1 MISIFPRSLGARF
14 LLVVGA
20 CATAC
25 CVLIL
30 YRAWSQ
36 NVAHTRRM
44 AATQARIGLE
54 FNLAVRDYIAEH
66 VRPFAQAHVDPGDF
80 VPETMSTSFASRD
93 VFEQVSK
100 QFPGYILK
108 FSSENPRNPKNL
120 ASPQELEI
128 IRYFEKHPEL
138 EAWSGPIALGGTRY
152 QADFHVR
159 RMKGSCLQCHGD
171 PADSPPSLLARY
183 GDKAGFHRQIGEVM
197 ALDMVAVP
205 IEDFEEAAAAL
216 TGRNAVVVFI
226 SLTLLLVGVYAA
238 FHFLV
243 RRRLAAIACHFHE
256 SLEQTDHARIAPIR
270 RLADDEIGQLVDS
283 FNGLAGRLSDLY
295 DSLEHRVA
303 ERTSEL
309 EDANR
314 ELKREA
320 GERIQAQL
328 ELNRALEA
336 AESSNH
342 AKSEFLANVSH
353 EIRTPMTAILGF
365 SENLLDPHLTDV
377 ERTETVETIQR
388 NGKHLLNLI
397 NDILDIS
404 KVEAGKMHVEQL
416 PCRPD
421 QIVGEVLASM
431 RVRTQSKPVR
441 LGVRYDGLVPRE
453 ILTDPTRMRQI
464 LINMVGNAVK
474 FTEQGR
480 IDVTARYRDEAEPV
494 LEFEVA
500 DTGIGMTVEQAESL
514 FRPFTQAD
522 TSMARR
528 YGGTGLGLAISRR
541 FARLLGGDVDLV
553 RTEPGEGSCFRLIL
567 PAVPV
572 ETPEFVASPELPIDA
587 HARICQP
594 SVCQLPSPCR
604 ILLAEDG
611 PDNQRLIRLI
621 LRKAG
626 ADVTVVE
633 NGEAAVKRALAA
645 QESVPFDLI
654 LMDMQMP
661 VLDGYDATRQ
671 LRKKGY
677 GGLVVALTAHAMAH
691 DRQRCLDAGCDD
703 YATKPIDRDALI
715 AIVCDNLLQRGEPTS
730 RCCLPK
736 SEETPV
742 AQES

>member
-1 MISIFPRSLGARF
+1 MISVFPRSLGARF

-54 FNLAVRDYIAEH
+54 FNLAVRDYVAQH
-66 VRPFAQAHVDPGDF
+66 VRPFAQTHLDPGDF
-80 VPETMSTSFASRD
+80 MPETMSTSFASRE
-93 VFEQVSK
+93 VFEQVSER
-100 QFPGYILK
+100 FPGYILK

-120 ASPQELEI
+120 ASGQELEI
-128 IRYFEKHPEL
+128 IRHFEKHPEM
-138 EAWSGPIALGGTRY
+138 ENWSGPITLGGTRY
-152 QADFHVR
+152 QADLHAR

-171 PADSPPSLLARY
+171 PADAPPSLLARY

-205 IEDFEEAAAAL
+205 IEHFEEAAASL
-216 TGRNAVVVFI
+216 TGRNAVVVLI
-226 SLTLLLVGVYAA
+226 SLTLLLTGVYAA

-243 RRRLAAIACHFHE
+243 RRRLAAIARHFHE
-256 SLEQTDHARIAPIR
+256 LIEQANHGRVAPIR
-270 RLADDEIGQLVDS
+270 RLVDDEIGQLVDG
-283 FNGLAGRLSDLY
+283 FNGLAGRLSDVY

-314 ELKREA
+314 ELTWEA

-328 ELNRALEA
+328 GLGKALAE
-336 AESSNH
+336 AESSNR

-365 SENLLDPHLTDV
+365 SENLLDGALTDA
-377 ERTETVETIQR
+377 ERNECVETIHR
-388 NGKHLLNLI
+388 NGEHLLNLI

-404 KVEAGKMHVEQL
+404 KIEAGKMQVEQI
-416 PCRPD
+416 PCYPG

-431 RVRTQSKPVR
+431 QVQANALT
-441 LGVRYDGLVPRE
+441 LGVHYDGCVPRE
-453 ILTDPTRMRQI
+453 VLADPTRVRQV
-464 LINMVGNAVK
+464 LTNLLGNAVK

-480 IDVTARYRDEAEPV
+480 VDVTVRYREEIRPV

-500 DTGIGMTVEQAESL
+500 DTGMGMTTEQAESL
-514 FRPFTQAD
+514 FLPFTQAD
-522 TSMARR
+522 TSTARR
-528 YGGTGLGLAISRR
+528 FGGTGLGLALSRR
-541 FARLLGGDVDLV
+541 FAGLLGGDVVLV
-553 RTEPGEGSCFRLIL
+553 RTEPGIGTCFRFTM
-567 PAVPV
+567 PVVPV
-572 ETPEFVASPELPIDA
+572 KGSGVLDSSDEPFESSVRAK
-587 HARICQP
+587 P
-594 SVCQLPSPCR
+594 SGERRLPSSCR

-611 PDNQRLIRLI
+611 PDNQRLIGLI
-621 LRKAG
+621 LRAAG

-633 NGEAAVKRALAA
+633 NGDVAVKRALAA
-645 QESVPFDLI
+645 NEDTAFDLI

-671 LRKKGY
+671 LRKAGY
-677 GGLVVALTAHAMAH
+677 VGPIVALTAHAMAH
-691 DRQRCLDAGCDD
+691 DRQKCLDAGCDD
-703 YATKPIDRDALI
+703 YATKPIDRETLI
-715 AIVCDNLLQRGEPTS
+715 AIICDNILPS
-730 RCCLPK
+730 RQPSC
-736 SEETPV
+736 
-742 AQES
+742 